1 MSAPD
6 RAETPQPAGE
16 PERIDFSAVNDGQVL
31 EQVDRWLRRR
41 AVREAR
47 HRLEDK
53 AFERAV
59 EDFKQRRA
67 FRAEAHER
75 GLSFID
81 RQVAELLELLR
92 GTGLRSWTLPSGRVG
107 WRKNPVKYDV
117 QVTDEELVRWLRQ
130 NVEEGSLPKGAEL
143 PVKEE
148 VKLSV
153 PRRMLVAFIKATGLL
168 PDGVAVI
175 EGVETVVVQAN
186 PAGPDLLAIA
196 DELDPEEGE
205 RTE

>member
-1 MSAPD
+1 VSAPD
-6 RAETPQPAGE
+6 RAEAPQAAGE
-16 PERIDFSAVNDGQVL
+16 PERIDFSAFNDDQVL
-31 EQVDRWLRRR
+31 EHLDRWLRRR
-41 AVREAR
+41 SIREAR

-59 EDFKQRRA
+59 EDLKQRRA

-81 RQVAELLELLR
+81 RQIAELLEVLR

-107 WRKNPVKYDV
+107 WRKNPVRYDV

-130 NVEEGSLPKGAEL
+130 NVEEGSLPVGVEL

-148 VKLSV
+148 VRVSV
-153 PRRMLVAFIKATGLL
+153 PRRALAAFVKATGLL
-168 PDGVAVI
+168 PDGVEVV
-175 EGVETVVVQAN
+175 EGVETVVIQAN

-196 DELDPEEGE
+196 DELDPEEATGP
-205 RTE
+205 